1 MKTAKIVLIEA
12 ATALRRK
19 VHGSLPWGVRLGSLL
34 FNLRFAADPATFGR
48 FAYGVFQLLGVEGL
62 PRTAFTPSTIR
73 EIDRL
78 PRDHGGEF
86 GNRAQFIAR
95 KYLHQEDDV
104 EEVLSLVALKLV
116 SNESLRKS
124 VKGRFIRDAENY
136 VLRTVQNLA
145 IDFLRTQRAHRYEE
159 ITDLLHEPGS
169 WENLGDL
176 IPEPEQQRIKKELE
190 ESVSPR
196 LMPDLPLY
204 FDLLLDGF
212 SNKEIAERRLLPS
225 LESRPISQQ
234 AMAKYRDK
242 LKNVLRKHFEVQS
255 AGHTM
260 PVSQRS
266 TALRPLF

>member
-1 MKTAKIVLIEA
+1 MTNSTKLGRSVAAETDPQTRLIRA
-12 ATALRRK
+12 AEELHRK
-19 VHGSLPWGVRLGSLL
+19 VHASLPWGMRLGSLL
-34 FNLRFAADPATFGR
+34 FNLRYAADPATFGK

-62 PRTAFTPSTIR
+62 PRTPFTPSTIR

-78 PRDHGGEF
+78 PRDYGNEF
-86 GNRAQFIAR
+86 GNRAQYIAR
-95 KYLHQEDDV
+95 KYLRQEDDV
-104 EEVLSLVALKLV
+104 EEVLSLVAMKLV
-116 SNESLRKS
+116 SNETLRSNIRGKN
-124 VKGRFIRDAENY
+124 IRDAQNY
-136 VLRTVQNLA
+136 VLRAVQNLA
-145 IDFLRTQRAHRYEE
+145 IDFLRTQKAHRYEE

-225 LESRPISQQ
+225 LELHPISQQ

-242 LKNVLRKHFEVQS
+242 LKNVLRKHFEVQ
-255 AGHTM
+255 
-260 PVSQRS
+260 
-266 TALRPLF
+266 ALAQF